1 MPRVLTQVG
10 GPPLRTRPCPAS
22 VRVATEGMSWKAAEH
37 MILAGASLSL
47 TGRFALQG
55 RQAQRGLSLW
65 ETWVNEVGGLPAGPG
80 QPLQPV
86 SLRIYDDRSR
96 IADAQV
102 NVRRLL
108 TEDRVDLLFGPYSSV
123 LTLAVAPIAEA
134 RGKILWNH
142 GGSSDEIFERGWRVL
157 IGGSAPASAYFA
169 GFPGWLR
176 GEEPGLERLTVLYSQ
191 RGTFP
196 GHVARGV
203 AKVAEREGFRQ
214 VELTPC
220 DFAATEPS
228 RFVSERSDG
237 TPQAIVLVGSYQ
249 DEVRVIQGR
258 GTFRRGVRRIAAV
271 SAGLT
276 AFGLAVGGQSEGV
289 IGASQWEPG
298 RGMRVEVGPDEAW
311 VLSRF
316 RRAFG
321 EEPEYPAVQALAL
334 GVVAAECVRRTG
346 NLRDEAVRQ
355 AAAGLDVTT
364 CFGRFRIDGETGRQ
378 VGHQPVLVEWRGGRK
393 CVVWPPPGM

>member
-1 MPRVLTQVG
+1 
-10 GPPLRTRPCPAS
+10 
-22 VRVATEGMSWKAAEH
+22 

-65 ETWVNEVGGLPAGPG
+65 GTWVNEAGGLPVGSG
-80 QPLQPV
+80 GSRLPV

-96 IADAQV
+96 ISDAQA
-102 NVRRLL
+102 NVLRLL
-108 TEDRVDLLFGPYSSV
+108 TEDRVELLFGPYSSA

-134 RGKILWNH
+134 HGKILWNH
-142 GGSSDEIFERGWRVL
+142 GGSSDEIFARGWRVL
-157 IGGSAPASAYFA
+157 IAGSAPASAYFA

-191 RGTFP
+191 RGTFA
-196 GHVARGV
+196 GQVARGL
-203 AKVAEREGFRQ
+203 AEAAEREGFRQ
-214 VELTPC
+214 VALAPC
-220 DFAATEPS
+220 DLAAAERS

-258 GTFRRGVRRIAAV
+258 GTFPRGVRRIAAV

-276 AFGLAVGGQSEGV
+276 AFGMAVEGQSEGIV
-289 IGASQWEPG
+289 GASQWEPG
-298 RGMRVEVGPDEAW
+298 RGTKVEVGPDGAW

-316 RRAFG
+316 HQAFG

-334 GVVAAECVRRTG
+334 GVVAVECLRRTG